1 LVGERMS
8 IKQVAEQR
16 AAIRDTCRNV
26 ADQLMKIVIDSV
38 DKLPEEQQ
46 FIVISMLMTELQI
59 AIRKAKGD

>member
-1 LVGERMS
+1 MS